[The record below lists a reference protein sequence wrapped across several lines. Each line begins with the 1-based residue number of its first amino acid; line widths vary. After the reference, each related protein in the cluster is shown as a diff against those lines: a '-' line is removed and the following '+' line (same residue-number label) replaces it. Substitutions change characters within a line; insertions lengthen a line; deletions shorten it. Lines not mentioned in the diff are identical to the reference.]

1 MMQIALVGVGAG
13 FAASLLFIS
22 PLGGTLLAL
31 PLFILSALPIAI
43 AGLAWSSLSA
53 AIAAVGA
60 AATIAVA
67 ISVPSGII
75 YLALFG
81 APMAWACRLVWLSR
95 TDESTGVIE
104 WYPIGR
110 ILLHGAAATAV
121 GLIIVGFIIGYDPAA
136 FTAEITSA
144 LVDWLSQA
152 PSPDGSPAPT
162 AAELEPF
169 VRFNVVAMPFS
180 TAALLVIILVFNL
193 WLAARIA
200 EASGRLARP
209 RDRLWTAVL
218 PNEALIAFAVAVVLA
233 FVPGAVGY
241 AAGAAAGAFGG
252 ALGLIGLAVLHAT
265 TVGNTVRLLILVA
278 VYVVLVFFGGLP
290 LVLLAILGIAEAF
303 LHVRARRFGG
313 APPLT

>member
-31 PLFILSALPIAI
+31 PLFVLSALPVAI

-53 AIAAVGA
+53 AIAAAGA
-60 AATIAVA
+60 AGTIAVA

-81 APMAWACRLVWLSR
+81 APMAWACRLASLSR
-95 TDESTGVIE
+95 TNESTGATE
-104 WYPIGR
+104 WYPSGR
-110 ILLHGAAATAV
+110 ILLHGAAMTAI
-121 GLIIVGFIIGYDPAA
+121 GLIIVGFIIGYDPET
-136 FTAEITSA
+136 FTAEITAA
-144 LVDWLSQA
+144 LVDWLAQA

-162 AAELEPF
+162 AAELQPF
-169 VRFNVVAMPFS
+169 VRFNVVAMPFT

-218 PNEALIAFAVAVVLA
+218 PNEALVAFAVAAIVS

-241 AAGAAAGAFGG
+241 SAGVVAGAFGG
-252 ALGLIGLAVLHAT
+252 ALALIGLAVLHAT
-265 TVGNTVRLLILVA
+265 TMGNTVRLLILVA

-290 LVLLAILGIAEAF
+290 LVLLAVLGIAESV
-303 LHVRARRFGG
+303 LHLRARRLGS